1 MCEIS
6 IWRTKLCI
14 GIADRIVAGY
24 TYLCW
29 PPAICAATNPRE
41 MSILCP
47 SVRRNGSFASLLLL
61 TSKSI
66 VNKQMAKCKVHHWKS
81 IPWSIWD
88 MTCPIKLTWKRRE
101 LHHSNFQKKAK
112 WKKIKVRRCVNCDKL
127 ANDFNSSISIQN
139 FAKANAS
146 GLTLP
151 KGLALWHQ
159 KMEGKTFLFIKYVI
173 LTFFLL

>member
-1 MCEIS
+1 MY
-6 IWRTKLCI
+6 W
-14 GIADRIVAGY
+14 DRIVAGY

-29 PPAICAATNPRE
+29 PTAICAATNPRG
-41 MSILCP
+41 MSILCS

-101 LHHSNFQKKAK
+101 LHHSNFQKKQNGKRSRYEDAY
-112 WKKIKVRRCVNCDKL
+112 CVLCDKL
-127 ANDFNSSISIQN
+127 ANYFNSLISIQN

-173 LTFFLL
+173 LTFFFYSKKLTGHT